1 MLPGQRWSSEIEDAL
16 NRARCVLVV
25 WSEASIK
32 SHWVKEEVAEGWRRG
47 ILVPVRVDEI
57 QVPFGYRSIQTANLI
72 DWDGTATNPEFA
84 KLVKAITDLVPEKA
98 SSTVQSEGRQDTR
111 APADIGYESPMT
123 TRPDSSKSRTVDSS
137 ARVVGIELGATN
149 SVVAVMKG
157 GQLMVIPNQQDVRST
172 PSIVA
177 LQRVVNYSWETWPSV
192 RR

>member
-1 MLPGQRWSSEIEDAL
+1 MATGHSGS
-16 NRARCVLVV
+16 C
-25 WSEASIK
+25 
-32 SHWVKEEVAEGWRRG
+32 
-47 ILVPVRVDEI
+47 RVDEI

-157 GQLMVIPNQQDVRST
+157 GQLMVIQPAGCSLYAIDCG
-172 PSIVA
+172 
-177 LQRVVNYSWETWPSV
+177 LYKEW
-192 RR
+192 